1 MYILQHHKGDPK
13 PLFNIVTPAGN
24 IIAFW
29 QHSNAFRVANFI
41 STRHLNSRCLAVR
54 RAAAPGAGAVFLLG
68 TLSGANAQYAL
79 YLRAKPKSSEPK
91 FWADRL
97 FNQPRQPLVG
107 VSREEARQYADWAGL
122 CLPSEAEWEYAFRAG
137 TLTRFYAGDKEADL
151 ERVGW
156 FFGNS
161 KGKLHPVGEKGPNA
175 FGLFDMYGDFWEWT
189 EDDYHED
196 YEKAPV
202 DGQAW
207 VDHPWNS
214 CRVLRGGSWNRGTR
228 YRRSAARGC
237 AQPAIG
243 RTFIGIRLARSVTFG
258 P

>member
-1 MYILQHHKGDPK
+1 M
-13 PLFNIVTPAGN
+13 TPAGN
-24 IIAFW
+24 IPAFW
-29 QHSNAFRVANFI
+29 QHFNAFRVANFI

-107 VSREEARQYADWAGL
+107 VSWEEARQYADWAGL

-151 ERVGW
+151 ERGGW